1 MGTTLAARRLMAAAA
16 LSAPRSRV
24 GVALA
29 LRAGA
34 GRSLQAPG
42 RRDSGRRGPSTSRG
56 SAYAAGALA
65 VAGGAA
71 AAAGCEAS
79 ERDDERA
86 ALIAGWEAKQGEHA
100 WLEEGTGEA
109 ALSWA
114 KEQNEATFRA
124 LGDPTGSATYDR
136 VLKVLESKE
145 KIPGVS
151 KIGDAYYNFW
161 TSAANP
167 RGLLRRVPSLE
178 EFRKAEPDW
187 EVVLDVDALGKAENE
202 SWVYKGSASC
212 REYDED
218 HRVKGPP
225 TRTLVALSP
234 GGSDAIVRREFDLVA
249 KKFVADKP
257 FRLDEPSKSR
267 CSWLDKDTLFLGVDL
282 KDGDLTTSGYPRTL
296 REWTRG
302 TDPRDAPVVFE
313 GEASDVS
320 CGGYVSRSRG
330 SAFESR
336 PGRVY
341 DGGPWTPL
349 QRLRLLPF
357 DGAPRGRRSSALG
370 PTVAR
375 ALGGATA

>member
-1 MGTTLAARRLMAAAA
+1 M
-16 LSAPRSRV
+16 
-24 GVALA
+24 
-29 LRAGA
+29 
-34 GRSLQAPG
+34 
-42 RRDSGRRGPSTSRG
+42 
-56 SAYAAGALA
+56 
-65 VAGGAA
+65 
-71 AAAGCEAS
+71 
-79 ERDDERA
+79 
-86 ALIAGWEAKQGEHA
+86 
-100 WLEEGTGEA
+100 
-109 ALSWA
+109 
-114 KEQNEATFRA
+114 
-124 LGDPTGSATYDR
+124 
-136 VLKVLESKE
+136 
-145 KIPGVS
+145 
-151 KIGDAYYNFW
+151 
-161 TSAANP
+161 
-167 RGLLRRVPSLE
+167 
-178 EFRKAEPDW
+178 
-187 EVVLDVDALGKAENE
+187 
-202 SWVYKGSASC
+202 
-212 REYDED
+212 
-218 HRVKGPP
+218 
-225 TRTLVALSP
+225 ALSP